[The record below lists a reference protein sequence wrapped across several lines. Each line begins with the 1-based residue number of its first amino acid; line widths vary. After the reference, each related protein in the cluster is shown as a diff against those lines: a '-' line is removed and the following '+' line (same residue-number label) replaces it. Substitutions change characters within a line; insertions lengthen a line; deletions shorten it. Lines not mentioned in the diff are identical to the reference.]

1 MDEWMDGWEKGGRK
15 IQDSTQRGE
24 KNSRLDSH
32 HVLEL
37 VNTPVRVHSLAHI
50 IDGGDAL
57 VLVTS
62 SRGSLAAGLLD
73 VLSALRSDARSS
85 V

>member
-1 MDEWMDGWEKGGRK
+1 MDGWEKGGRRV
-15 IQDSTQRGE
+15 QDST
-24 KNSRLDSH
+24 H

>member
-1 MDEWMDGWEKGGRK
+1 MDGWEKGGRK
-15 IQDSTQRGE
+15 IQDST
-24 KNSRLDSH
+24 H

-37 VNTPVRVHSLAHI
+37 VNTPVRVHSLAPL

-57 VLVTS
+57 VLVTN

-73 VLSALRSDARSS
+73 VFSALRNDERSS
-85 V
+85 I